1 MAELRDVIRR
11 LKLGHGV
18 RDIQRSTG
26 VHRTIVRQLR
36 ELALELGWLEADH
49 ELPSEQQIEEVRSRW
64 DGARNGKS
72 LFQQLSAHEEEFQR
86 WHKQEYT
93 AVVMH
98 DLIRDR
104 VPCFL
109 STVDGYLRHRFP
121 KPVAP
126 KGRRDTIAGKV
137 MEVDFGY
144 LGITYDP
151 NSRRNRRT
159 WVFSARLRHSR
170 RAWRERCFDQKQQ
183 TFFVCHIH
191 AFEFF
196 GGVVERVVPDYVPR
210 NIIRLMCPLPLCGG
224 SEVVTREADQI
235 G

>member
-1 MAELRDVIRR
+1 MTELRDVIRR

-18 RDIQRSTG
+18 RNIHRSTG

-36 ELALELGWLEADH
+36 ELALELGWLEADR
-49 ELPSEQQIEEVRSRW
+49 ELPSEQQIEEARGHL
-64 DGARNGKS
+64 DGACKGTS
-72 LFQQLSAHEEEFQR
+72 LFEQLAAHDEEFVR
-86 WHKQEYT
+86 WHDREYT

-98 DLIRDR
+98 ELIHDR
-104 VPCFL
+104 VPCSL
-109 STVDGYLRHRFP
+109 STVDRYLRSRFP
-121 KPVAP
+121 KQVGG
-126 KGRRDTIAGKV
+126 KGRRDTVAGKV

-159 WVFSARLRHSR
+159 WVFSGRLRHSR

-196 GGVVERVVPDYVPR
+196 GGVVERVVPDYVPW

-224 SEVVTREADQI
+224 SEVVTREAGQI